1 MGKTELKADLAAA
14 LENIQTAGNDLSAA
28 RNQERPK
35 RTSNFGAVLA
45 TELENISNIIEAL
58 IDDSDLPESEE

>member
-14 LENIQTAGNDLSAA
+14 LENIQIAGNDLSAA

-35 RTSNFGAVLA
+35 RTSEFGSVLA
-45 TELENISNIIEAL
+45 TELGNISNIIETL
-58 IDDSDLPESEE
+58 IDDSTLPESGE